1 MARQA
6 LKIEKPL
13 YGYSKIINKLKIEEY
28 RFDNLISLAIPLNSQ
43 RKCKLNFKKSL
54 GKPMPNIENSIINKS
69 GILGFRIGLD
79 SLFICNP
86 SHSSFAK
93 KTVPL
98 LKQAFYITDQTGG
111 WCGVR
116 VDGDRVID
124 MLERICPLNLSLKIF
139 AIGDVKRTVMD
150 HLNVIIFRETEKKF
164 ILFSPSSSSGSFL
177 KSIEISSR
185 NI

>member
-1 MARQA
+1 MAKLV
-6 LKIEKPL
+6 LKVEKPL
-13 YGYSKIINKLKIEEY
+13 NGYSKVINKLKIDEY
-28 RFDNLISLAIPLNSQ
+28 QFDSLISLAIPLKRE

-54 GKPMPNIENSIINKS
+54 GEPMPNIENSIINKS
-69 GILGFRIGLD
+69 GILGFRLGLD
-79 SLFICNP
+79 LLFICNP

-116 VDGDRVID
+116 VDGDRVIE
-124 MLERICPLNLSLKIF
+124 MLERICPLNLSQKIF

>member
-1 MARQA
+1 MAKLE
-6 LKIEKPL
+6 LKIKKPL
-13 YGYSKIINKLKIEEY
+13 DGYSKVISKINIAEY
-28 RFDNLISLAIPLNSQ
+28 QFDNLISLAIPLKSE
-43 RKCKLNFKKSL
+43 RKCKLNFKKFL
-54 GKPMPNIENSIINKS
+54 GEPMPNIEKSIINKS

-79 SLFICNP
+79 LLLVCNP
-86 SHSSFAK
+86 SHSSFVK

-98 LKQAFYITDQTGG
+98 LKQTFYITDQTGG

-116 VDGDRVID
+116 VDGDRVVE
-124 MLERICPLNLSLKIF
+124 MLERICPLNLSQKIF
-139 AIGDVKRTVMD
+139 AIGDVKRTIMD

-164 ILFSPSSSSGSFL
+164 LLFSPSSSSGSFL

>member
-1 MARQA
+1 MAKLE
-6 LKIEKPL
+6 LKIKKPL
-13 YGYSKIINKLKIEEY
+13 DGYSKVISKIKIAEY
-28 RFDNLISLAIPLNSQ
+28 QFDNLISLAIPLKSE

-54 GKPMPNIENSIINKS
+54 GEPMPNIEKSIINKS

-79 SLFICNP
+79 LLLVCNP
-86 SHSSFAK
+86 SHSSFVK
-93 KTVPL
+93 KTVPS

-111 WCGVR
+111 WCGVK
-116 VDGDRVID
+116 VDGDRVIE
-124 MLERICPLNLSLKIF
+124 MLERICPLNLSQKIF
-139 AIGDVKRTVMD
+139 AIGDVKRTIMD

>member
-1 MARQA
+1 MAKTV

-13 YGYSKIINKLKIEEY
+13 DGYSKVINKIKIAEY
-28 RFDNLISLAIPLNSQ
+28 QFDSLISLAIPLNSQ
-43 RKCKLNFKKSL
+43 RKCKVNFKKSL
-54 GKPMPNIENSIINKS
+54 GEPMPNIENSIISKS

-79 SLFICNP
+79 LLFICN
-86 SHSSFAK
+86 SSYSLFAK

-116 VDGDRVID
+116 VDGDRVIE
-124 MLERICPLNLSLKIF
+124 MLERICPLNLSQKIF

>member
-1 MARQA
+1 MAKLE
-6 LKIEKPL
+6 LKIKKPL
-13 YGYSKIINKLKIEEY
+13 DGYSKVISKIKIAEY
-28 RFDNLISLAIPLNSQ
+28 QFDNLISLAIPLKSE
-43 RKCKLNFKKSL
+43 RKCKLNFKKFL
-54 GKPMPNIENSIINKS
+54 GEPMPNIEKSIINKS

-79 SLFICNP
+79 LLFICNP
-86 SHSSFAK
+86 SYSSFAK

-116 VDGDRVID
+116 VDGDRVIE
-124 MLERICPLNLSLKIF
+124 MLERICPLNLSQKIF
-139 AIGDVKRTVMD
+139 AIGDVKRTIMD